1 MKFIA
6 GAITN
11 LIKNLMP
18 NENRYYVSR
27 NWVTDEIIP
36 TLDTMNQRAIQLKGA
51 IETNKGVNF
60 YTTMICVILG
70 SAILIIAMFM
80 AYCFRNQS
88 TISNRLQ
95 NAVHNLTDNAGL
107 RAPNQIPDFRV

>member
-6 GAITN
+6 GAIAN

-27 NWVTDEIIP
+27 NWVTDELIP

-51 IETNKGVNF
+51 IANNKGVNF
-60 YTTMICVILG
+60 YTTIMCVILG
-70 SAILIIAMFM
+70 SAILITAIFM

-95 NAVHNLTDNAGL
+95 NAVHNLMDNVGL
-107 RAPNQIPDFRV
+107 RAPNQLPNFRV